1 MDFTLHTYQKL
12 LETFQEKNFSF
23 DLVSNYPKDLKNKKI
38 FLRHDVDDL
47 KLNSLKFAQI
57 QHKMGIVGTYYFR
70 MVPESFDKDVILEIA
85 NMGHEIGYH
94 YEDMDFAN
102 GDPEKA
108 LAYFKNHLKTLRE
121 ITPITSICMHGSPR
135 SKFDN
140 KAIWNHYN
148 YKDFGI
154 DIEPYF
160 DFDFNKVFYLTDTG
174 RRWDGF
180 KVSVRDKVQTT
191 KKWPEYNSTD
201 QIIKSIQENKFPPIA
216 LFNFHPQRWTNNKYI
231 WVSEFVRQNI
241 KNKIKQYL
249 FVTKN
254 KSQA

>member
-1 MDFTLHTYQKL
+1 MDFTLYKYQKL
-12 LETFQEKNFSF
+12 LEAFQEKNFSF
-23 DLVSNYPKDLKNKKI
+23 DLVSNYGKDFNSKKI

-70 MVPESFDKDVILEIA
+70 MVPESFDKEVILAIA
-85 NMGHEIGYH
+85 NLGHEIGYH
-94 YEDMDFAN
+94 YEDMDFAK

-108 LAYFKNHLKTLRE
+108 LSYFKNHLNTLRE
-121 ITPITSICMHGSPR
+121 ITSITSICMHGSPK

-140 KAIWNHYN
+140 KEIWNHYN

-160 DFDFNKVFYLTDTG
+160 DFDFDMVFYLTDTG

-180 KVSVRDKVQTT
+180 KVSVRDKVKTT
-191 KKWPEYNSTD
+191 KKWPEYHSTD
-201 QIIKSIQENKFPPIA
+201 QIIKAIQVNKFPEIA

-231 WVSEFVRQNI
+231 WLSEFVRQSI

-254 KSQA
+254 KP

>member
-1 MDFTLHTYQKL
+1 
-12 LETFQEKNFSF
+12 
-23 DLVSNYPKDLKNKKI
+23 
-38 FLRHDVDDL
+38 
-47 KLNSLKFAQI
+47 
-57 QHKMGIVGTYYFR
+57 

-201 QIIKSIQENKFPPIA
+201 QIIKSIQENKFPEIA

-254 KSQA
+254 KS